1 MSLHSVINN
10 KQRAGDKLKLPGIAG
25 NRREEVSRYNNT
37 TCLNH
42 APITSKNR
50 YHFFSDTINFMQG
63 RVIANRP
70 ITIVFRARKTE
81 VEIACFTM
89 YNCGFYLYLGR
100 KLEVDGQYTTQ
111 KTLWDA

>member
-1 MSLHSVINN
+1 MHH
-10 KQRAGDKLKLPGIAG
+10 
-25 NRREEVSRYNNT
+25 
-37 TCLNH
+37 CLNT
-42 APITSKNR
+42 IFVFTSKNR
-50 YHFFSDTINFMQG
+50 DHFFSDTINFMQG

-111 KTLWDA
+111 KTLWYA